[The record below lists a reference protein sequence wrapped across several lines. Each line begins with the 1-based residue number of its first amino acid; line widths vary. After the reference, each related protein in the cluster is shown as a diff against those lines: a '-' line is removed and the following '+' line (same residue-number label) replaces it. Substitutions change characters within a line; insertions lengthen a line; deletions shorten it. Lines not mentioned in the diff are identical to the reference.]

1 MPRRQLLHML
11 GLGFPV
17 AFVHASM
24 RGLAAQGADTAT
36 KSKTLRVNGVRLHY
50 LEWGSERARPI
61 VLLHPAPLNAHV
73 WDHLGPILAA
83 QFHVIAPD
91 SRGFGES
98 AWSDSY
104 DGDVFL
110 DDLHA
115 LLDALSLKKPILCG
129 NSMGG
134 TLAYMYAGL
143 YPDLVERL
151 ITVDTGPGEPPPA
164 IPPNGAPAAR
174 PAGPPPQ
181 PPGPFKSAEEAAA
194 SIPPVMGAAFAKAMI
209 DYNLKRADDGSWVW
223 KHDHA
228 RVMAAGARSATDP
241 RKWPLWNAVRCPTLV
256 LRGERSPA
264 LSQQAA
270 ERMVAGKQ
278 NAVLEVIPG
287 AGHFIP
293 LETPALFEAAVRRW
307 LGV

>member
-1 MPRRQLLHML
+1 MRRRQVLHLL

-17 AFVHASM
+17 ALVQAPT
-24 RGLAAQGADTAT
+24 RRLAAQDANTAT
-36 KSKTLRVNGVRLHY
+36 KSKMLQVNGVRVHY

-91 SRGFGES
+91 ARGFGDS
-98 AWSDSY
+98 AWTESY

-115 LLDALSLKKPILCG
+115 VIDALSLKQPILCG

-143 YPDLVERL
+143 HPDLVERL

-164 IPPNGAPAAR
+164 IPPTGAPPGR

-209 DYNLKRADDGSWVW
+209 DYNLKRADDGTWVW
-223 KHDHA
+223 KHDQ
-228 RVMAAGARSATDP
+228 RVMTAGARSATDP
-241 RKWPLWNAVRCPTLV
+241 RKWPLWNAVKCPTLV

-264 LSQQAA
+264 LSQNAA

-287 AGHFIP
+287 ASHFIP
-293 LETPALFEAAVRRW
+293 LEAPALFESAVRRW

>member
-1 MPRRQLLHML
+1 M
-11 GLGFPV
+11 GFPV
-17 AFVHASM
+17 GLVHASM
-24 RGLAAQGADTAT
+24 RGLAAQDADIAT
-36 KSKTLRVNGVRLHY
+36 NSKTLQVNGVRLHY
-50 LEWGSERARPI
+50 LEWGTERARPI

-73 WDHLGPILAA
+73 WRHIGPILAS

-91 SRGFGES
+91 ARGFGDS

-115 LLDALSLKKPILCG
+115 LINALGLKQPILCG

-143 YPDLVERL
+143 HPELVEGL
-151 ITVDTGPGEPPPA
+151 ITVDTGPGEPPA
-164 IPPNGAPAAR
+164 IPSGAPPAR

-181 PPGPFKSAEEAAA
+181 PPGPFKSVEEAAA
-194 SIPPVMGAAFAKAMI
+194 AIPSVMGPAFAKEMI
-209 DYNLKRADDGSWVW
+209 DHNLKRAADGSWAW

-241 RKWPLWNAVRCPTLV
+241 RKWPLWNAVRCPTLI

-293 LETPALFEAAVRRW
+293 LEAPALFESAVRRW
-307 LGV
+307 LSV